1 MCVKACFANSANLL
15 AEFAYLALR
24 DVAVLNRRELLGFTL
39 GLGAGAM
46 LWPTPS
52 AAASITYDEA
62 VRSTWRPLHATPRD
76 RELVRYATLAA
87 NSHNTQPW
95 IFSAAGN
102 EITISPDFSRRCPA
116 VDPDDHHIFAS
127 LGCAAENLS
136 HAAAA
141 MGLQATPALTADKVI
156 IGLEPASPTRSP
168 LFEAIS
174 ARQSTRAKYD
184 GRAVSSEALRLL
196 EAAGREPGISMIIMT
211 DRPRISNVA
220 DYVLQGNSA
229 QMRDRAFM
237 DELKDWLR
245 FSETD
250 AVATMD
256 GLFSRSSGNPAMPA
270 WLARQLL
277 KVFFTEAGENKKYR
291 EHIESSAGVAVF
303 VSEANDRAHWV
314 AAGRACQRFGL
325 QATALGLKYAFINQP
340 VEIPA
345 LRSQFASFLGIGGRR
360 ADIVLRFGTG
370 PELPRSLRRPPEQVM
385 REAG

>member
-1 MCVKACFANSANLL
+1 M
-15 AEFAYLALR
+15 
-24 DVAVLNRRELLGFTL
+24 GFTL
-39 GLGAGAM
+39 GLGTGAM
-46 LWPTPS
+46 SWPTPS
-52 AAASITYDEA
+52 DAAAMTYDQA

-76 RELVRYATLAA
+76 RELVRYASLAA

-95 IFSAAGN
+95 IFSAAGH
-102 EITISPDFSRRCPA
+102 EVTISPDFGRRCPA

-141 MGLQATPALTADKVI
+141 LGLHATPAVVDDKVV
-156 IGLEPASPTRSP
+156 IGLEPAPPARSP
-168 LFEAIS
+168 LFDAIG

-184 GRAVSSEALRLL
+184 GRPVSSEALRLL
-196 EAAGREPGISMIIMT
+196 EAAGREPGTSMIIMT

-237 DELKDWLR
+237 DELKSWLR
-245 FSETD
+245 FSEAD

-256 GLFSRSSGNPAMPA
+256 GLFSRSSGNPALPA
-270 WLARQLL
+270 WLARPLL
-277 KVFFTEAGENKKYR
+277 RMLFTEAGENKKYR
-291 EHIESSAGVAVF
+291 EHIESSAGVVVF
-303 VSEANDRAHWV
+303 VSETDDKTHWV

-340 VEIPA
+340 VEVPA
-345 LRSQFASFLGIGGRR
+345 LRSQFASFLGIGDRR

>member
-1 MCVKACFANSANLL
+1 M
-15 AEFAYLALR
+15 
-24 DVAVLNRRELLGFTL
+24 AVLNRRELLGFTL

-52 AAASITYDEA
+52 AAASMTYDEA
-62 VRSTWRPLHATPRD
+62 VRSTWRPLQATPRD

-102 EITISPDFSRRCPA
+102 EITISADFSRRCPA

-141 MGLQATPALTADKVI
+141 LGMHATPALAADKVI

-168 LFEAIS
+168 LFEAIG

-184 GRAVSSEALRLL
+184 GRPVSSEALRLL
-196 EAAGREPGISMIIMT
+196 ETAGREPGTSMLIMT
-211 DRPRISNVA
+211 DRSRISNVA

-237 DELKDWLR
+237 DELKSWLR
-245 FSETD
+245 FSEAD
-250 AVATMD
+250 AVARMD
-256 GLFSRSSGNPAMPA
+256 GLFSRSSGNPAIPA
-270 WLARQLL
+270 WLARPLL
-277 KVFFTEAGENKKYR
+277 KMLFTEAGENKKYR

-303 VSEANDRAHWV
+303 VSEADDRAHWM

-340 VEIPA
+340 VEVPA